1 MLFAMTQTA
10 LDRFW
15 ELASGAIALKS
26 EAFNLIQT
34 LPQASKAAFY
44 IVLVAGFSQAVGQ
57 GTVLFVNRVKPLR
70 FLLSLFIASVLFVFT
85 VLFWGLSTWLVSFIL
100 FKANIP
106 YDIVWSTLGFAYAPL
121 ILSFLVALPYL
132 GVPIQ
137 VLLSIW
143 TLLAFV
149 TGLRVAL
156 GGALGGTWQ
165 ALSCGVL
172 GWVVFQIVQRTIG
185 RPVAV
190 LGKWLS
196 NTVAGTHLVTDMQGL
211 EQLLQAGP
219 QILRRANQTNAGDKG
234 DNRRV

>member
-1 MLFAMTQTA
+1 MTQTA

-15 ELASGAIALKS
+15 ELASGAIALNP
-26 EAFNLIQT
+26 ETFNLIQT
-34 LPQASKAAFY
+34 LPQASTAAFY

-57 GTVLFVNRVKPLR
+57 GTVLFVNRVRPLR

-100 FKANIP
+100 FRANIP

-156 GGALGGTWQ
+156 GGALGGGIWQ
-165 ALSCGVL
+165 ALWCGVL

-185 RPVAV
+185 RPVAI

-196 NTVAGTHLVTDMQGL
+196 NTVAGTHLVTDIQGV

-219 QILRRANQTNAGDKG
+219 QILRRGNQINTGDKG
-234 DNRRV
+234 DNTRV